1 MLKNNLLASK
11 FSVPQLRAR
20 LVSRPHVVE
29 LLEQGTRRALTLI
42 SAPAG
47 SGKTTILSSWLRE
60 AGVTAAWLSLDG
72 HDNDLHR
79 FWMYVL
85 AALEMLR
92 PDTLKQ
98 AQDLLK
104 AARQPPPTEEIVTAL
119 INDLVGLEDD
129 LVLVLDDYHEIIS
142 PAIHTSLAFLLDH
155 LPARLHLFLVTRS
168 DPPFSLARLQISS
181 QLEEIR
187 TADLRFSREEAELF
201 LTTVMGVH
209 LTRDEIAVLETRTE
223 GWVAG
228 LQLAGLALQR
238 HRDRAS
244 FLTTFGGSH
253 HVLVNYLAEEV
264 LQKQPE
270 QIQQFLLHTS
280 LLECLQVSL
289 CQEVTGEED
298 SRALL
303 AHLEQANLFIVAL
316 DDEHAMY
323 RYHQLFADFLR
334 TRLQQ
339 NQPGLVS
346 TLHHRAADWYQRHGF
361 YEEAMNHLFLAQDLA
376 QAVQLIERS
385 SQELMKRGDFA
396 MLHRWISRLP
406 GSLLRRHPHLVV
418 IYANVL
424 AFLGHLQEASA
435 RVQEIAALLN
445 DQQTLAEQAL
455 DRETLEGEV
464 LVVRAFLATQRMNF
478 PEAIEL
484 ARRAL
489 AYLPIDNTFMRSVI
503 SMCLGIAFRFK
514 EGPAAREALEKAIR
528 EAESPHISL
537 LSLEHLG
544 YQLQEQGQ
552 LHRALEIYQQAL
564 LVRPR
569 GHMIAS
575 MWMAFL
581 GIAEVQRE
589 WNEREDA
596 ERAALQALKLGQ
608 EGGTPGVLLEINVVL
623 ALIKH
628 AQGKT
633 EESLALLRQEEMRG
647 HQIQFAPT
655 IHVMRAYQA
664 LLEVWCGNTQAAMP
678 WMQEFEQQTASSPL
692 TTRNEREY
700 RILARVQ
707 LATGKLAEAEAVLAQ
722 LLALAEEE
730 GRTRAVIKILALQAL
745 IFQVQGATE
754 SAMNTIGQA
763 LTLAEPEGYVLTFTE
778 EGAEMTH
785 LLNRVQTARRAG
797 AISLRISPK
806 YLAQLLTATSTS
818 EPTSTAILSEREQEI
833 LRLISSGLSNQE
845 IADRLV
851 IAITTV
857 KWHIRQIFN
866 KLNVNSRTQVLA
878 RAQELSLL

>member
-11 FSVPQLRAR
+11 LSVPQLRAR
-20 LVSRPHVVE
+20 LVARPHVVE

-104 AARQPPPTEEIVTAL
+104 AARQSPPIEEIVTAL

-244 FLTTFGGSH
+244 FLATFGGSH

-280 LLECLQVSL
+280 LLECLRVSL

-316 DDEHAMY
+316 DEEHAMY

-339 NQPGLVS
+339 NQPDLVS
-346 TLHHRAADWYQRHGF
+346 TLHHRAADWFQRHGF

-396 MLHRWISRLP
+396 MLHRWISSLP

-418 IYANVL
+418 IHASVL

-455 DRETLEGEV
+455 ERETLEGEV
-464 LVVRAFLATQRMNF
+464 LVVQAFLATQQMNF

-503 SMCLGIAFRFK
+503 SLCLGIAFRFK

-745 IFQVQGATE
+745 IFQAQGATE

-818 EPTSTAILSEREQEI
+818 EPSSTAILSEREQEI